1 MVGIEVILVL
11 GLLLLVAIYLSFSLI
26 MKSIKFLALNA
37 LAGIIILFLGN
48 LIGLGIPY
56 STPVLLICAI
66 LGAPGAIAVILM
78 KLLGLAF

>member
-1 MVGIEVILVL
+1 MGIEVILVL
-11 GLLLLVAIYLSFSLI
+11 GLLLLVVIYLSFSLI

>member
-11 GLLLLVAIYLSFSLI
+11 GLLLLVVIYLSFSLI

>member
-1 MVGIEVILVL
+1 MGIEVILVL